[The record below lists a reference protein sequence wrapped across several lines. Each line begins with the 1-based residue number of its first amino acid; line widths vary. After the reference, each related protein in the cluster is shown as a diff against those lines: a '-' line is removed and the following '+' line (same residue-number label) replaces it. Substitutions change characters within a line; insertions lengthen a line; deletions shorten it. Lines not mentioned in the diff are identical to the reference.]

1 MTQFTT
7 ASNRRPDSGLDAVI
21 QFLKR
26 LEAERFF
33 GTLELRYQ
41 AGGIAEVLQ
50 HTSFKAHELNTR
62 PVSRSNHDE
71 SSQQ

>member
-1 MTQFTT
+1 M
-7 ASNRRPDSGLDAVI
+7 DAVI

-26 LEAERFF
+26 LEGERFF

-41 AGGIAEVLQ
+41 AGGIAQVIS
-50 HTSFKAHELNTR
+50 HASYKAHELNTR